1 MNINKNIENLDFD
14 IKQIDNTIDIL
25 NYLSNGDYLS
35 SNGKHIISRN
45 LSNLQEVQ
53 HHLLSLRANL
63 LKEQSQHLNINQC
76 KST

>member
-35 SNGKHIISRN
+35 SNGKHIISLN
-45 LSNLQEVQ
+45 LKGLEEVQ

-63 LKEQSQHLNINQC
+63 LKGQIQHLNINQC